1 MNKKYGRKK
10 GVAEEKAWQPP
21 NKETI
26 KIHNKEAAKVSRK
39 KKKKRVICFWLLP
52 MLKKTL

>member
-26 KIHNKEAAKVSRK
+26 KIHNKEAAKVSRNK
-39 KKKKRVICFWLLP
+39 KKAGDLFLAAP
-52 MLKKTL
+52 NA